1 LLSIQDFAML
11 GVGII
16 GGASALLVVMSRN
29 VVHAA
34 LYLVVALLSVAGTFL
49 LLGAEF
55 LAWAQVLVY
64 VGAVVVLILFGL
76 MLTRAPIGPM
86 PQESDVGP
94 FFPLVPSVGL
104 FLVLAVLAFDSFGGT
119 RIDLR
124 VVRTSALADQLYIAW
139 AFPFMVLGFFLTVA
153 LIGAIVIARREE
165 GEGPVPPE
173 DAEEMP
179 SPSYTDATSSP
190 AVRRGRGEGERQRAG
205 GRGSRVS
212 EEVGS

>member
-179 SPSYTDATSSP
+179 SPSYTDATPSP
-190 AVRRGRGEGERQRAG
+190 AVRRRRGERERAG